1 LQQYLLY
8 DFVLVSQTKRPPMS
22 KPNDDPVKVTPVG
35 PETQATTT
43 RAMGAAASDETEQL
57 VFTLRTST
65 GEVLRVEKVD
75 PAGKR
80 SEVPLDEAVG
90 LAGTEDIEEIDAA
103 LDDAFEAGITSMFDS
118 EVDLAECDEPAEDLK
133 LRRELLELIVGKKV
147 RLRLQRRLA
156 SRLIVSR
163 NVEWRR

>member
-1 LQQYLLY
+1 
-8 DFVLVSQTKRPPMS
+8 MS
-22 KPNDDPVKVTPVG
+22 KPNDDRVKVAAVG
-35 PETQATTT
+35 QEMQATAT
-43 RAMGAAASDETEQL
+43 RAMGAVASDETEQL
-57 VFTLRTST
+57 VFTLRTAT
-65 GEVLRVEKVD
+65 GEVLKVEKVD

-90 LAGTEDIEEIDAA
+90 LAGAEDIEEIDAA

-118 EVDLAECDEPAEDLK
+118 EADLADCDEPAEDLK
-133 LRRELLELIVGKKV
+133 LRRELVELIVGKKV
-147 RLRLQRRLA
+147 RQRLQRRLT